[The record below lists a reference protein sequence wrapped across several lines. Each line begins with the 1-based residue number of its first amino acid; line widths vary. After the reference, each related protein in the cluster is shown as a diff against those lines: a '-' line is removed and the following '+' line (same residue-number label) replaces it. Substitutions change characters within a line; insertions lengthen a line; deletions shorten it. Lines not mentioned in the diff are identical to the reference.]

1 MRHDGHLFAFLPCQP
16 EVALYAPILQ
26 IKPFGEAGVRL
37 NTEGLPCSATLS
49 VPTHVMLQWADMWGQ
64 RQTAKEDASR

>member
-49 VPTHVMLQWADMWGQ
+49 VPTHVMLQ
-64 RQTAKEDASR
+64 